1 MSGGITWFKYRSLHA
16 YNHHTTVTGGNMD
29 FKNFG
34 YLQRFLF
41 LFWKLKELKFGHG
54 VREKNYS
61 EGAELFF
68 RI

>member
-34 YLQRFLF
+34 YLQRFFFSFLEIEGVEIWSWCEGKKLF
-41 LFWKLKELKFGHG
+41 RRG
-54 VREKNYS
+54 
-61 EGAELFF
+61 
-68 RI
+68 